1 MKVNYNKQGKERK
14 ELVKAIETI
23 TGEKAVY
30 MKMPTCNY
38 EIGKFTVTKDGGL
51 ECENQ
56 DLLDQMV
63 IGLITE
69 GFTPEGMPHGQEQ
82 TEEADTTGLTVEIP
96 LDKVAVG
103 NLTKILDAKGNLI
116 KKALGISD
124 LRFEIK
130 EDRIAFPWFKE
141 VEPDEAMA
149 YTKFIAALCK
159 MAKDAKRITATEKEV
174 ENEKYAFRCFLLR
187 LGFIGADYK
196 KDRKIL
202 LKNLTGSAA
211 WKNGGADHEISE

>member
-51 ECENQ
+51 ECEDQ

-69 GFTPEGMPHGQEQ
+69 GFTPEGMPNRQEQ

-130 EDRIAFPWFKE
+130 EDRIAIPL
-141 VEPDEAMA
+141 VQ
-149 YTKFIAALCK
+149 
-159 MAKDAKRITATEKEV
+159 
-174 ENEKYAFRCFLLR
+174 
-187 LGFIGADYK
+187 
-196 KDRKIL
+196 
-202 LKNLTGSAA
+202 GSRAGRGDGLHQVHRGPLQDG
-211 WKNGGADHEISE
+211 KGRQADHGNGEGSRE